1 MRLWSKRA
9 DNTTVVLEVAEAG
22 YNPQTRNLWFKTV
35 SGNEYVIH
43 DVSKTASDTF
53 LDDLV
58 NSPVLKLTNMHVY
71 PAVKA
76 TTDTASGQNV
86 PF

>member
-58 NSPVLKLTNMHVY
+58 NNRMLKLTNMHVY

-76 TTDTASGQNV
+76 TTDAVPGKGAS
-86 PF
+86 F